1 MHPPIQYTRARGCMK
16 EKYVWLARLGPGC
29 LRVKSKLEV
38 STHVTVLITSLAYA
52 ALVEFFYGH
61 STHICVDRECITY
74 KRGFFYSS
82 HIVSYVI
89 TSFVVF
95 ILVFCVIYLVHLYIR
110 FRGII
115 TRVKWEVLKLSILLV
130 FLVTDLVLELSLYLI
145 YTGYKDKDFVV
156 ATFTLNSTILKMVFI
171 LSLMAMLHLPRSK
184 CCKRSNKVTH
194 RTPLL
199 SNSNIQC
206 TNPPSV
212 WDHHN
217 DPSTT
222 VFCPPPEMSDC
233 VSE

>member
-1 MHPPIQYTRARGCMK
+1 MNGKH
-16 EKYVWLARLGPGC
+16 L
-29 LRVKSKLEV
+29 
-38 STHVTVLITSLAYA
+38 
-52 ALVEFFYGH
+52 
-61 STHICVDRECITY
+61 
-74 KRGFFYSS
+74 FYSN
-82 HIVSYVI
+82 IVTYVL
-89 TSFVVF
+89 TSFVVI
-95 ILVFCVIYLVHLYIR
+95 ILVFCVIFLIHLYRR
-110 FRGII
+110 FRGI

-130 FLVTDLVLELSLYLI
+130 FLVTELVLELSLYLI
-145 YTGYKDKDFVV
+145 YTGNNIVV
-156 ATFTLNSTILKMVFI
+156 ATFTLNSTVLELVFV

-222 VFCPPPEMSDC
+222 VFNPPPEMSDC
-233 VSE
+233 NTN